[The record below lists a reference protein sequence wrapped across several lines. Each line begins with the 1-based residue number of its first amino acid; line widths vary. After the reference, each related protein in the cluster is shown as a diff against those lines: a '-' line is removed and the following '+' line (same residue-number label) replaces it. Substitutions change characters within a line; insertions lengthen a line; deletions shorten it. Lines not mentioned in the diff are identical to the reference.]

1 MDRTREY
8 TWDDPQALAAAAR
21 TMAGMEFL
29 QAMQDGRLPVPPI
42 AMTLGFTGF
51 TAEPGRAVFTCTP
64 GEHHYNPIG
73 LVHGGLHAA
82 LLDSAAGCA
91 VQTLLPAGM
100 GYTSLDLAVRFL
112 RPLTADTGPV
122 RAVGTVLS
130 RTKRTALAQAELFD
144 AADRLLAHATSTC
157 LLFAVE
163 PVSVS

>member
-21 TMAGMEFL
+21 GLSGLAFL
-29 QAMQDGRLPVPPI
+29 QAMQEGRLPVPPI

-51 TAEPGRAVFTCTP
+51 TVEPGRAVFTCTP

-73 LVHGGLHAA
+73 VVHGGLHAA

-91 VQTLLPAGM
+91 VQSLLPAGT
-100 GYTSLDLAVRFL
+100 GYTSLDLAIRFL
-112 RPLTADTGPV
+112 RPVTSDTGPV
-122 RAVGTVLS
+122 RAVGTVLNRS
-130 RTKRTALAQAELFD
+130 KRTALAEAQLLD

-157 LLFAVE
+157 LIFPIE
-163 PVSVS
+163 PAP